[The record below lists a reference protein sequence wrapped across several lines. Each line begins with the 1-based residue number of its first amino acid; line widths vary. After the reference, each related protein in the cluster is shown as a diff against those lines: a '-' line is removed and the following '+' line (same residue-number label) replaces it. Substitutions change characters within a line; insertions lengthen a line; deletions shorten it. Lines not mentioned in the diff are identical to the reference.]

1 MKKSG
6 ATPST
11 REGILK
17 HQHERFIA
25 MGGKVDKKD
34 IMPTDWRNTDS
45 AELLRQWQVGAD
57 FGNVDLVKPK

>member
-1 MKKSG
+1 MKKRG
-6 ATPST
+6 ATQST

-34 IMPTDWRNTDS
+34 ILPEDWRNTDS
-45 AELLRQWQVGAD
+45 AELLNQWQINDD
-57 FGNVDLVKPK
+57 FGRIDL